1 MYEKV
6 KEMAKKPYIR
16 YASLAHEIDRHN
28 KITPTPVA
36 SFQRAIFLPFLDNLL
51 EQIDAPFNGLSEVV
65 LLGLLL
71 ISANLQNLNKSSQK
85 KLTQY
90 YSPDLPLPSSLSQ
103 ELGHL
108 RQHWYGISC

>member
-1 MYEKV
+1 M
-6 KEMAKKPYIR
+6 
-16 YASLAHEIDRHN
+16 
-28 KITPTPVA
+28 A

-51 EQIDAPFNGLSEVV
+51 EQIDAPFNELSEVV

-71 ISANLQNLNKSSQK
+71 VPANLQNLKKSSQK

-103 ELGHL
+103 ELGQL